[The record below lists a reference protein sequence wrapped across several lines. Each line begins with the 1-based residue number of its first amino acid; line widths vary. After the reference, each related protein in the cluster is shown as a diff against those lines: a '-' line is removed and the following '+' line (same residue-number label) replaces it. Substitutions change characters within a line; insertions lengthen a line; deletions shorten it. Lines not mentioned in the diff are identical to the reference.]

1 MHPSNLVNLAL
12 NRFEWYNPRP
22 PPANPA
28 ATPAGAYKNVYNN
41 PQALPQALP
50 PPLTEWQPI
59 GTPQEQFYRP
69 SQYEQGRGFFKTLD

>member
-1 MHPSNLVNLAL
+1 MENDIDGDPYTYVGPCGSG
-12 NRFEWYNPRP
+12 
-22 PPANPA
+22 ANCINHEI
-28 ATPAGAYKNVYNN
+28 GWSCECIV
-41 PQALPQALP
+41 PQALP